1 MPRKIEDRYQA
12 ALASIPAPGTGCH
25 PYLLSVANLA
35 VMAGRTDDEALA
47 EIRAAIPQG
56 DRIVDDREITDTIE
70 KARQDTTPF
79 SHGRASRRRVTPA
92 RRTVSEIRATVVGG
106 EINAEKLRSA
116 VIEAGGGAL
125 DPFGVEV
132 RESSPVRLESYS
144 EACPYAGGMIP
155 LLRHLYRP
163 DDVVFI
169 GRQYDAAREN
179 LKPAAEWAAY
189 FEDRLARIS
198 KLPPDSQQS
207 EFERLGTTFPLV
219 MPNPHTGRPGP
230 TKSRDKESWRAD
242 ACVREYRYVVAE
254 FDGMSFN
261 EQGAILR
268 GLGKAGAKIA
278 AVIYSGGKSLHAWL
292 RCEGV
297 TTAEEW
303 QVQVKDG
310 LFQVLTALGADKA
323 CSNPSR
329 LSRLPGVFRTDKRN
343 WQRLLF
349 LAPEG
354 GTI

>member
-198 KLPPDSQQS
+198 KLPPESQQS
-207 EFERLGTTFPLV
+207 EFERLGAMYPLI
-219 MPNPHTGRPGP
+219 MPNPLTGCVGQ
-230 TKSRDKESWRAD
+230 TKKGEPSFRAD
-242 ACVREYRYVVAE
+242 SCVGEYRYIIAE
-254 FDGMSFN
+254 FDKMTFA

-268 GLGKAGAKIA
+268 GVGKAGVKIA
-278 AVIYSGGKSLHAWL
+278 AVIYSGGKSCHAWL
-292 RCEGV
+292 CCEGV
-297 TTAEEW
+297 TTADEW
-303 QVQVKDG
+303 ETQVKNG
-310 LFQVLTALGADKA
+310 IFPVLTKLGVDPA
-323 CSNPSR
+323 CKNPSH
-329 LSRLPGVFRTDKRN
+329 LSRLPGVFRGDKKN
-343 WQRLLF
+343 WQRLLY

-354 GTI
+354 GAL